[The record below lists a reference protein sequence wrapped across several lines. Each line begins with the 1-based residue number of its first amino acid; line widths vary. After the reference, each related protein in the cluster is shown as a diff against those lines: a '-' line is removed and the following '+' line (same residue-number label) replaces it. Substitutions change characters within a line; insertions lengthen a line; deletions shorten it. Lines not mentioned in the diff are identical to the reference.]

1 MRSPVAG
8 TSADA
13 QYEHEML
20 ALHPAGSSQLTN
32 YLPSLDG
39 VRAIAACA
47 VIAHHIEQIKFL
59 HGLPNA
65 WESPFF
71 SYVGNIAVSLFFVLS
86 GYLITYLL
94 IKEQLDFGKIDIKA
108 FYIRR
113 AFRILPLYY
122 FIVFLGFVILPLIP
136 AYDVPTFSKTLGPFY
151 WQNLI
156 MYCLL
161 CPHLVFVL
169 IPPVSYAGVLW
180 SVGTEEW
187 FYAVWPWVINQFR
200 SKLPLFCGAVV
211 LVLLCAR
218 YATFGTLPRVSAFLN
233 LARFDCMAI
242 GALGAYFAV
251 NSTAS
256 NAVQDILR
264 IVSRPDMQLATYVTL
279 AVSLSLGCRFG
290 VFEQPIYSLLFLI
303 IIMNVSLNKSSILQL
318 EHPILKYLGKI
329 SYGLYCY
336 NWIAIVTVVL
346 LTKFLF
352 SFASQ
357 HAQGNIVTCGGAL
370 LSVGF
375 AALSYRCLEVPF
387 LRRKRRFEK
396 KGIVDAAGT
405 LSGEEMQDARPTAAI
420 SLSGPVE
427 PR

>member
-1 MRSPVAG
+1 MRSRVA
-8 TSADA
+8 ADA
-13 QYEHEML
+13 PREHEML
-20 ALHPAGSSQLTN
+20 ARQAGGSSQLTN
-32 YLPSLDG
+32 YLPGLDG
-39 VRAIAACA
+39 VRAIAASA
-47 VIAHHIEQIKFL
+47 VVADHIEQIKFV

-71 SYVGNIAVSLFFVLS
+71 SYVGSTAVSLFFVLS

-94 IKEQLDFGKIDIKA
+94 IKERRDFGAIDFKA

-136 AYDVPTFSKTLGPFY
+136 AYDVPTFTKTFGPFY
-151 WQNLI
+151 RQNLI

-161 CPHLVFVL
+161 CPHLAFVL
-169 IPPVSYAGVLW
+169 IPPVSYSGVLW

-187 FYAVWPWVINQFR
+187 FYAVWPWVVNQFR
-200 SKLPLFCGAVV
+200 SKLPLFCCAVV

-218 YATFGTLPRVSAFLN
+218 YATPGTLPRTSAFLS

-242 GALGAYFAV
+242 GALGAYVAV
-251 NSTAS
+251 NSTTS
-256 NAVQDILR
+256 NAVRDLLR

-279 AVSLSLGCRFG
+279 SVSLVLGWRFG
-290 VFEQPIYSLLFLI
+290 IFEQPIYSLLFLI
-303 IIMNVSLNKSSILQL
+303 IILNVSLNKSSILRL

-336 NWIAIVTVVL
+336 NWIAVATVVL
-346 LTKFLF
+346 LTKFLL

-357 HAQGNIVTCGGAL
+357 HAQANIVTCGGAL

-375 AALSYRCLEVPF
+375 AALSYRYLEVPF

-396 KGIVDAAGT
+396 KGVVDAAGT
-405 LSGEEMQDARPTAAI
+405 VSGDEMQDARPTASI